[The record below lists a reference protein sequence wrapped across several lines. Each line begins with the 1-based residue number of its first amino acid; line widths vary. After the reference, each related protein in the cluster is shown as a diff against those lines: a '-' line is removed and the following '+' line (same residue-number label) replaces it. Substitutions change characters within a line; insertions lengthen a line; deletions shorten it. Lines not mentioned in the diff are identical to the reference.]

1 MIGLDT
7 NILIRYLVQDDPVQS
22 PKATTIF
29 ERQLSEETPGFVSVV
44 VTVEMFWVLES
55 YYDFAPF
62 DIAAA
67 LERLLAANYI
77 VFEDEQEVFCAMAVI
92 QEGPG
97 DFADALIAALA
108 HRAGCSQTLTCD
120 RKALRIPGFALA

>member
-7 NILIRYLVQDDPVQS
+7 NVLIRYLVQDDPVQS
-22 PKATTIF
+22 PKASAIL
-29 ERQLSEETPGFVSVV
+29 ERHLSEETPGFVSVV
-44 VTVEMFWVLES
+44 VAVEMFWVLES
-55 YYDFAPF
+55 YYDFAPS

-77 VFEDEQEVFCAMAVI
+77 VFEDEQEVFGAVAVI

-108 HRAGCSQTLTCD
+108 RRAGCSQTLTFD
-120 RKALRIPGFALA
+120 RKALHIPGFALA

>member
-7 NILIRYLVQDDPVQS
+7 NVLIRYLVQDDPVAS
-22 PKATTIF
+22 PKATAIL
-29 ERQLSEETPGFVSVV
+29 EKQLSEETPGFVSVV

-55 YYDFAPF
+55 YYDFAPI

-77 VFEDEQEVFCAMAVI
+77 VFEDEQEVFGAMAVI
-92 QEGPG
+92 QEGTG

-108 HRAGCSQTLTCD
+108 RRAGCSQTLTFD

>member
-7 NILIRYLVQDDPVQS
+7 NVLVRYLVQDDPVAS
-22 PKATTIF
+22 PKATAIL
-29 ERQLSEETPGFVSVV
+29 EKQLSEETPGFVSVV

-67 LERLLAANYI
+67 LARLLAANHI
-77 VFEDEQEVFCAMAVI
+77 VFEDEQEVFGALAVI
-92 QEGPG
+92 QEGTG

-108 HRAGCSQTLTCD
+108 HRAGCSQMLTFD

>member
-7 NILIRYLVQDDPVQS
+7 NVLVRYLVQDDPVQS
-22 PKATTIF
+22 PKATAIL
-29 ERQLSEETPGFVSVV
+29 ERHVSEETPGFVSVV
-44 VTVEMFWVLES
+44 VAVEMFWVLES

-67 LERLLAANYI
+67 LERLLAANCV
-77 VFEDEQEVFCAMAVI
+77 VFEDEQEIFAAMAVV

-108 HRAGCSQTLTCD
+108 RRAGCSQTLTFD
-120 RKALRIPGFALA
+120 RKALRIAGFVLA

>member
-1 MIGLDT
+1 LE
-7 NILIRYLVQDDPVQS
+7 
-22 PKATTIF
+22 KH
-29 ERQLSEETPGFVSVV
+29 LSEETPGLVSVV
-44 VTVEMFWVLES
+44 VAVETFWVLES
-55 YYDFAPF
+55 YYDFAGF

-77 VFEDEQEVFCAMAVI
+77 VFEDEQEVFGAMAVV
-92 QEGPG
+92 QAGLG

-108 HRAGCSQTLTCD
+108 SRAGCSQTVTFD